1 VKPPKPPWG
10 SAEISA
16 FVSAR
21 SLAFC
26 ALGAQMKILRWQD
39 ESLIPIAICIVM
51 GSSISCVAQNLLSA
65 RAESIEAR
73 RQRHEETVLEY
84 LRDVAWS
91 SRKAIRLYYQ
101 AKCAPMKGSLV
112 DYSVPMPQ
120 FRVQPPSRG
129 KSGLAAVRD
138 IFNHAKGVRI
148 AEKPEGIIRIWLGE
162 VPTEIL
168 RTKIHRLILDRQ
180 AQYDPSFAIA
190 AIESTKEMN
199 AAMNSLRLTLSPD
212 VGGSVAPVWK
222 GLPHLPASVNDVT
235 VDQAL
240 DMIAKTWGGPVVY
253 GACTARTG
261 GSGTKLVAIWNAG
274 AVLGQTF

>member
-1 VKPPKPPWG
+1 
-10 SAEISA
+10 
-16 FVSAR
+16 
-21 SLAFC
+21 
-26 ALGAQMKILRWQD
+26 MKILRWQD
-39 ESLIPIAICIVM
+39 EPLIPIAICIVM
-51 GSSISCVAQNLLSA
+51 GSSIICVAQNLPSA
-65 RAESIEAR
+65 RGESIEAR
-73 RQRHEETVLEY
+73 RQRHQETVLEY

-101 AKCAPMKGSLV
+101 ANCAPMNGSLV
-112 DYSVPMPQ
+112 DYSVPMPL

-129 KSGLAAVRD
+129 KNGLAAVRD
-138 IFNHAKGVRI
+138 IFNHVKGVRI
-148 AEKPEGIIRIWLGE
+148 AEKPEGIIRIWIGK

-168 RTKIHRLILDRQ
+168 RTRIHRLTLDRQ
-180 AQYDPSFAIA
+180 AQYDPSSAIA
-190 AIESTKEMN
+190 AIESTREMD

-212 VGGSVAPVWK
+212 VGGLVAPAWK
-222 GLPHLPASVNDVT
+222 GLPHLPGSVNDMT

-261 GSGTKLVAIWNAG
+261 ENGAKLFAIWNAG